1 MKISKEFGE
10 ESVQAQPEAQHK
22 ETRVTQAAIAAF
34 FFSAR
39 FFPIRF
45 RAALLQTPQHRLPP
59 CAYF

>member
-22 ETRVTQAAIAAF
+22 ETRVTRAAIAAF

-39 FFPIRF
+39 LFLIRY
-45 RAALLQTPQHRLPP
+45 RVALLLTPQHQLP
-59 CAYF
+59 